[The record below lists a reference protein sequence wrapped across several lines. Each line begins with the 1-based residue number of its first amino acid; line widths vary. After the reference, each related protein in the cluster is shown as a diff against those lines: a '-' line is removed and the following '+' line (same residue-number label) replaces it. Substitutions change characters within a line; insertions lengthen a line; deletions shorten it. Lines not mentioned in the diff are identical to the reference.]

1 MVISKG
7 GLKMSVSDSQR
18 KATNKYLEK
27 FEDIKLRVPKGKRDE
42 YKSYA
47 ASKGLSLN
55 NLVIKLIEDDMKNNL
70 SSTNEKLPE

>member
-1 MVISKG
+1 
-7 GLKMSVSDSQR
+7 MSVSDSQR

>member
-1 MVISKG
+1 
-7 GLKMSVSDSQR
+7 MSVSDSQR

-27 FEDIKLRVPKGKRDE
+27 FEDIKLGVPKGKRHE